1 VLKIIPTKRNGMKVM
16 VNAGGVRL
24 AASGSRAILPPDGKY
39 AATVNDAGEIEV
51 GAPIPSL
58 Q

>member
-1 VLKIIPTKRNGMKVM
+1 M